1 MTVALV
7 TWLRMMRASQTR
19 APRRR
24 SCGFTL
30 VELLVVVAII
40 AVLIGLL
47 LPAVQSARESAR
59 RTQCLNHLRQ
69 LGLAVLQFHSARGRL
84 PTAGDCSDGYHDP
97 AQEYRP
103 LYGFENAGWHYQVL
117 PYLEQTTV
125 TDRRA
130 KSGWWGGTPALVE
143 IAVPTFNCPSR
154 GPRFAVQGL
163 FQVRLNDYAGVMGP
177 AADDRGDVAGY
188 GFQYSQGSPPNPRE
202 WQTVWTGMIAKGGHA
217 QTRNVASPAIT
228 RFPKVRVTDV
238 RDGSSKTIML
248 MEKAVNG
255 RYASFSR
262 SGPYQDW
269 WDTGYYHTADFTAL
283 RIFSISSATA
293 WFGRGDIGILGDASP
308 RPVGWVETGSGGRTR
323 ELGFGSAHPGYAC
336 SVFGDGSTKA
346 VGETADV
353 TTLIRLGRRA
363 DGFDAGTVDP

>member
-1 MTVALV
+1 
-7 TWLRMMRASQTR
+7 MRGTSRPFA
-19 APRRR
+19 
-24 SCGFTL
+24 GFTL

-47 LPAVQSARESAR
+47 LPAVQGVRESAR

-69 LGLAVLQFHSARGRL
+69 LGLAALQFHSARARL

-103 LYGFENAGWHYQVL
+103 LYGFENAGWHFQLL
-117 PYLEQTTV
+117 PYLEQATV
-125 TDRRA
+125 ADRRA
-130 KSGWWGGTPALVE
+130 KHGWWGGTPAVAE
-143 IAVPTFNCPSR
+143 VAIPTFTCPAR

-163 FQVRLNDYAGVMGP
+163 YQVRLNDYAGVMGP

-217 QTRNVASPAIT
+217 QTKNVSPPAIT
-228 RFPKVRVTDV
+228 RFPAVRVTDV

-248 MEKAVNG
+248 MEKAVNA
-255 RYASFSR
+255 RFYTFSR

-269 WDTGYYHTADFTAL
+269 WETGLYHTADFTAL
-283 RIFSISSATA
+283 RIFSLSSNAA
-293 WFGRGDIGILGDASP
+293 WFGRGDIGILGDSSP
-308 RPVGWVETGSGGRTR
+308 RPAQWIETGSGGRTR

-346 VGETADV
+346 IAEAAQLAV
-353 TTLIRLGRRA
+353 LIRLGRRA
-363 DGFDAGTVDP
+363 DGTDAGTIDP

>member
-1 MTVALV
+1 
-7 TWLRMMRASQTR
+7 
-19 APRRR
+19 
-24 SCGFTL
+24 
-30 VELLVVVAII
+30 
-40 AVLIGLL
+40 
-47 LPAVQSARESAR
+47 
-59 RTQCLNHLRQ
+59 
-69 LGLAVLQFHSARGRL
+69 
-84 PTAGDCSDGYHDP
+84 
-97 AQEYRP
+97 
-103 LYGFENAGWHYQVL
+103 
-117 PYLEQTTV
+117 
-125 TDRRA
+125 
-130 KSGWWGGTPALVE
+130 
-143 IAVPTFNCPSR
+143 
-154 GPRFAVQGL
+154 
-163 FQVRLNDYAGVMGP
+163 
-177 AADDRGDVAGY
+177 
-188 GFQYSQGSPPNPRE
+188 
-202 WQTVWTGMIAKGGHA
+202 MIAKGGHA

-228 RFPKVRVTDV
+228 RFPAVRVTDV

-308 RPVGWVETGSGGRTR
+308 RPVGWVEMGSGGRTR

>member
-1 MTVALV
+1 MTN
-7 TWLRMMRASQTR
+7 
-19 APRRR
+19 APRRSR
-24 SCGFTL
+24 GFTL

-47 LPAVQSARESAR
+47 LPAVQSVRESAR

-69 LGLAVLQFHSARGRL
+69 LGLAALQFHSARGRL

-97 AQEYRP
+97 AQESRP
-103 LYGFENAGWHYQVL
+103 LYGFENAGWHYQIL
-117 PYLEQTTV
+117 PYLEQTSL

-143 IAVPTFNCPSR
+143 VAIPTFNCPSR

-188 GFQYSQGSPPNPRE
+188 GFQYSQGGPPNPRE

-217 QTRNVASPAIT
+217 QTKNVAAPAIT
-228 RFPKVRVTDV
+228 RFPAVRVTDV

-248 MEKAVNG
+248 MEKAVNS
-255 RYASFSR
+255 RSSSFSR

-293 WFGRGDIGILGDASP
+293 WFGRGDIGILGDSSP
-308 RPVGWVETGSGGRTR
+308 RPANWVETGSGGRTR
-323 ELGFGSAHPGYAC
+323 ELGFGSAHPGVAC

-346 VGETADV
+346 VGETADI
-353 TTLIRLGRRA
+353 TALIRLGRRA